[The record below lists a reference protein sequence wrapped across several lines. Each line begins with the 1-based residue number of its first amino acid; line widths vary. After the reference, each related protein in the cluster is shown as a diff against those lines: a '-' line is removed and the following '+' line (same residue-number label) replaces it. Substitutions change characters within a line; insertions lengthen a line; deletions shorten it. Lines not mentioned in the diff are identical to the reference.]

1 MKKRILE
8 QLFGLANGL
17 KSSDS
22 YLEELLKIT
31 SKNEAEIRRAARE
44 ALTNIIHDYSRFRIE
59 TIDSFSSRSCATL
72 PVNWNWELICLLN

>member
-31 SKNEAEIRRAARE
+31 SKNKQIGVLHVR
-44 ALTNIIHDYSRFRIE
+44 L
-59 TIDSFSSRSCATL
+59 
-72 PVNWNWELICLLN
+72 

>member
-31 SKNEAEIRRAARE
+31 SKNEPKYGMLHVR
-44 ALTNIIHDYSRFRIE
+44 L
-59 TIDSFSSRSCATL
+59 
-72 PVNWNWELICLLN
+72 